1 MCRGALLLFATFLAC
16 SGGESSSPAPVEP
29 VPAPGPQAAA
39 PAETP
44 AAPADGDGDAALRAA
59 AEAYVREQSAPGLA
73 FELQSHAV
81 EGDFALLIVIPAQED
96 ADNALVLMKREG
108 GTWRGVDLGTGMDCD
123 ALTGA
128 GAPESLC
135 EKL

>member
-1 MCRGALLLFATFLAC
+1 MRRGALLLLAASLAC

-39 PAETP
+39 PAEP
-44 AAPADGDGDAALRAA
+44 AAAAGEGDAALHAA
-59 AEAYVREQSAPGLA
+59 AEAYVREVSSPGLA
-73 FELQSHAV
+73 FELQPHAV
-81 EGDFALLIVIPAQED
+81 EGDFALLIVIPEEED
-96 ADNALVLMKREG
+96 ADSALLLMKREG
-108 GTWRGVDLGTGMDCD
+108 GTWRGVALGTAMDCD
-123 ALTGA
+123 TLTEA